1 MPYDFHKLNLLVVD
15 ANRTMQSL
23 ERSVLRAF
31 GIDNVTSFSDGEE
44 AFQSLQKEPQDIAI
58 ITWLMPPING
68 VEFTRRVRSSP
79 NRLTRFLPVIMLT
92 AYSDK
97 RRVLMARDAGVTE
110 FLVKPFT
117 PRALYAHIASIVEHP
132 RPFVECD
139 AFFGPERRRKELE
152 FPGEDRRVSEKQ
164 DVAENAAAKLSET
177 PQDQEGTGSDG

>member
-1 MPYDFHKLNLLVVD
+1 MPYDFHKLNFLVVD

-31 GIDNVTSFSDGEE
+31 GIDNVMSFGDGEE

-58 ITWLMPPING
+58 ITWHMPPTNG
-68 VEFTRRVRSSP
+68 VEFTRNVRASP
-79 NRLTRFLPVIMLT
+79 QRSIKFLPIIMLT

-117 PRALYAHIASIVEHP
+117 PHALYTHIASIVEHP

-139 AFFGPERRRKELE
+139 DFFGPERRRKELE
-152 FPGEDRRVSEKQ
+152 FPGEDRRVSDKQ
-164 DVAENAAAKLSET
+164 DAAENAAINLSET
-177 PQDQEGTGSDG
+177 PQGQEETRSDG

>member
-1 MPYDFHKLNLLVVD
+1 MPYDFHKLNFLVVD
-15 ANRTMQSL
+15 SNTTMQSL

-68 VEFTRRVRSSP
+68 VEFTRRVRASP
-79 NRLTRFLPVIMLT
+79 QPLTRFLPVIMLT

-117 PRALYAHIASIVEHP
+117 PHALYAHIASIVEHP
-132 RPFVECD
+132 RPFVDCD
-139 AFFGPERRRKELE
+139 AFFGPERRRKIQE
-152 FPGEDRRVSEKQ
+152 FAGEERRANDGQEG
-164 DVAENAAAKLSET
+164 AEDSPAMLSET
-177 PQDQEGTGSDG
+177 AQTQEGAGSDG